1 MSSRMDRYK
10 SLNDSQT
17 SSRSDKNKNLY
28 TSLAGKARYTTL
40 ADIENSNAVLL
51 TGKEK
56 KIKTR
61 ESYQK
66 TKDYGN
72 LDFVE
77 YNPIKKELEDFNY
90 IYQER
95 GNRVYDINTAIE
107 EAKKNRSADEEI
119 GNKKIDI
126 SKFFLTEEEIEKY
139 KKIRNKEIV
148 PAREDVKE
156 IIHTITSKTLRGEID
171 HATSVDLLSD
181 LMAVDGEDRIEG
193 QKDASF
199 SNTRTEMVDEALLE
213 KVKEQEKNYTPLSK
227 EEAMIRD
234 MDQSF
239 YTRSMDLSDKD
250 FDLGMDFVE
259 EKKVPNIFKFFLF
272 VLLVLL
278 VAVLIYFI
286 VQSI

>member
-1 MSSRMDRYK
+1 
-10 SLNDSQT
+10 
-17 SSRSDKNKNLY
+17 
-28 TSLAGKARYTTL
+28 
-40 ADIENSNAVLL
+40 
-51 TGKEK
+51 
-56 KIKTR
+56 
-61 ESYQK
+61 
-66 TKDYGN
+66 
-72 LDFVE
+72 
-77 YNPIKKELEDFNY
+77 
-90 IYQER
+90 
-95 GNRVYDINTAIE
+95 
-107 EAKKNRSADEEI
+107 
-119 GNKKIDI
+119 
-126 SKFFLTEEEIEKY
+126 
-139 KKIRNKEIV
+139 
-148 PAREDVKE
+148 
-156 IIHTITSKTLRGEID
+156 
-171 HATSVDLLSD
+171 
-181 LMAVDGEDRIEG
+181 MAVDGEDRIER

>member
-126 SKFFLTEEEIEKY
+126 SKLEKGTYSLQVYTKVANTEDYGEIVDIFGSIEEPEITMNNKKY
-139 KKIRNKEIV
+139 KIILNKDRQNRI
-148 PAREDVKE
+148 
-156 IIHTITSKTLRGEID
+156 
-171 HATSVDLLSD
+171 DLL
-181 LMAVDGEDRIEG
+181 M
-193 QKDASF
+193 
-199 SNTRTEMVDEALLE
+199 
-213 KVKEQEKNYTPLSK
+213 
-227 EEAMIRD
+227 
-234 MDQSF
+234 
-239 YTRSMDLSDKD
+239 
-250 FDLGMDFVE
+250 
-259 EKKVPNIFKFFLF
+259 KK
-272 VLLVLL
+272 
-278 VAVLIYFI
+278 
-286 VQSI
+286 